1 MNAVAAAPP
10 DAAPAD
16 AAREALP
23 ALGAPRPGAWLLWA
37 LVAWAL
43 LGTLAGFGLLPAWSW
58 YGFGAALV
66 LLAVADLA
74 LLRRLPTPDAVRRVS
89 EALAIGIET
98 TVGLTLDPGAAR
110 LRATVHDLH
119 PGGWEAQGL
128 PRTLA
133 LKPGTLSSIEYR
145 LRPDA
150 RGDFVFQ
157 GVQLLVDS
165 PLRLWRQ
172 SRVAGAPQ
180 PVRVLPNFAPLT
192 RLALAGA
199 ERATRLIGA
208 HVTRRRGEGTDFRQL
223 REYRVGDSMRQVD
236 WKATARARKLIS
248 REYQDEKHQQVLL
261 VVDTGR
267 RMLAREPAP
276 AQAQGATGQAAT
288 RRASTSPASTSP
300 APTSHFDHA
309 LDAALVVG
317 YLALRQGD
325 AVGLF
330 ASGGAQRW
338 VPPQRGMAAI
348 DTLLRAGYDLQPAP
362 VATDYL
368 AAAHALSLRQRRRS
382 LLLWITNLRDEDTQ
396 DVLAAVRMLQ
406 RRHLVVIASLR
417 ERALD
422 DALAT
427 EVTELDQALRVGAT
441 ARYLAER
448 AATHDL
454 LRSHRVSVLDVTS
467 EQLPAAVVQEYLAI
481 KRKGLL

>member
-1 MNAVAAAPP
+1 MSAAAAP
-10 DAAPAD
+10 AAEPAP
-16 AAREALP
+16 REALR
-23 ALGAPRPGAWLLWA
+23 ALGVPRPGARLLWA
-37 LVAWAL
+37 LLAWSLIGVAV
-43 LGTLAGFGLLPAWSW
+43 GFGWLPAWAW
-58 YGFGAALV
+58 MAFGGA
-66 LLAVADLA
+66 LA
-74 LLRRLPTPDAVRRVS
+74 LMALFDLFALRRLPTPDAVRRVS

-98 TVGLTLDPGAAR
+98 QVGLTLDPGEAR
-110 LRATVHDLH
+110 MRATVHDLH
-119 PGGWEAQGL
+119 PGGWDAHDL
-128 PRTLA
+128 PRTVA
-133 LKPGTLSSIEYR
+133 LKPGTLSTLEYR
-145 LRPDA
+145 LRPDE
-150 RGDFVFQ
+150 RGNFVFD
-157 GVQLLVDS
+157 GVQLLIDS

-172 SRVAGAPQ
+172 SRVSGAPQ
-180 PVRVLPNFAPLT
+180 RVRVLPNFAPLT

-267 RMLAREPAP
+267 RMLARD
-276 AQAQGATGQAAT
+276 GA
-288 RRASTSPASTSP
+288 
-300 APTSHFDHA
+300 TSHFDHA

-325 AVGLF
+325 AVGLS
-330 ASGGAQRW
+330 ASGGTQRW
-338 VPPQRGMAAI
+338 VPPQRGMAAL
-348 DTLLRAGYDLQPAP
+348 DTLLRAAYDLQPMP

-368 AAAHALSLRQRRRS
+368 AAAHELTLRQRRRS

-406 RRHLVVIASLR
+406 RRHLVVIASMR

-427 EVTELDQALRVGAT
+427 DVTELDEALRVGAT

-448 AATHDL
+448 AAAHDL

-467 EQLPAAVVQEYLAI
+467 EQLPAAVVQEYLSI

>member
-1 MNAVAAAPP
+1 MSAAVAPL
-10 DAAPAD
+10 
-16 AAREALP
+16 AARASRETLRAL
-23 ALGAPRPGAWLLWA
+23 AAPRPGAPLLWA
-37 LVAWAL
+37 LLAWSLIGVA
-43 LGTLAGFGLLPAWSW
+43 AGFGWLPAWTW
-58 YGFGAALV
+58 IAFGVALA
-66 LLAVADLA
+66 LLALFDLLA
-74 LLRRLPTPDAVRRVS
+74 LRRLPTPDAVRRMS

-98 TVGLTLDPGAAR
+98 KVGLTLDPGEAR
-110 LRATVHDLH
+110 MRATVFDLH
-119 PGGWEAQGL
+119 PGGWEAHDL
-128 PRTLA
+128 PRTVA
-133 LKPGTLSSIEYR
+133 LKPGTLSTLEYR
-145 LRPDA
+145 LRPDE
-150 RGDFVFQ
+150 RGDFTFD
-157 GVQLLVDS
+157 GVQLLIDA

-172 SRVAGAPQ
+172 SRVSGAPQ
-180 PVRVLPNFAPLT
+180 HVRVLPNFAPLT

-223 REYRVGDSMRQVD
+223 REYRVGDSMRQID

-267 RMLAREPAP
+267 RMLAREPGA
-276 AQAQGATGQAAT
+276 AQAGGA
-288 RRASTSPASTSP
+288 
-300 APTSHFDHA
+300 TSHFDHA

-325 AVGLF
+325 AVGLS

-338 VPPQRGMAAI
+338 VPPQRGMAAL
-348 DTLLRAGYDLQPAP
+348 DTLLRAAYDLQPAP

-368 AAAHALSLRQRRRS
+368 AAAHELSLRQRRRS

-406 RRHLVVIASLR
+406 RRHLVVIASMR

-427 EVTELDQALRVGAT
+427 DVTELDDALRVGAT

-448 AATHDL
+448 AAAHDL
-454 LRSHRVSVLDVTS
+454 LRSHHVSVLDVTS
-467 EQLPAAVVQEYLAI
+467 EQLPAAVVQEYLSI

>member
-1 MNAVAAAPP
+1 MSAAA
-10 DAAPAD
+10 DAGGAHASTL
-16 AAREALP
+16 R
-23 ALGAPRPGAWLLWA
+23 ALGLPRPGVALLWA
-37 LVAWAL
+37 LIALAL
-43 LGTLAGFGLLPAWSW
+43 LGVAAGFGWVPAWTWWSAC
-58 YGFGAALV
+58 AALL
-66 LLAVADLA
+66 LLALLDLA

-98 TVGLTLDPGAAR
+98 SVALTLDPGQAR
-110 LRATVHDLH
+110 LRATVYDLH
-119 PGGWEAQGL
+119 PGGWDAREL
-128 PRTLA
+128 PRTVA
-133 LKPGTLSSIEYR
+133 LKPGTLSTFEYR
-145 LRPDA
+145 LRPGE
-150 RGDFVFQ
+150 RGDFVFE
-157 GVQLLVDS
+157 GVQLLIDS

-172 SRVAGAPQ
+172 SRVSGAPQ
-180 PVRVLPNFAPLT
+180 RVRVLPNFAPLT

-199 ERATRLIGA
+199 ERASRLIGA

-248 REYQDEKHQQVLL
+248 REYQDERHQQVLL

-267 RMLAREPAP
+267 RMLAREA
-276 AQAQGATGQAAT
+276 AAAQGGAAT
-288 RRASTSPASTSP
+288 SHAS
-300 APTSHFDHA
+300 TSHFDHA

-330 ASGGAQRW
+330 ASGGAERW
-338 VPPQRGMAAI
+338 VPPQRGMAAL
-348 DTLLRAGYDLQPAP
+348 DTLLRAAYDLQPAP

-368 AAAHALSLRQRRRS
+368 AAAQSLSLRQRRRG
-382 LLLWITNLRDEDTQ
+382 LLLWITNLRDEDIE

-406 RRHLVVIASLR
+406 KRHLVVIASLR

-422 DALAT
+422 EALAT
-427 EVTELDQALRVGAT
+427 DVTELDEALRVGAA

-448 AATHDL
+448 AAAHDL

-467 EQLPAAVVQEYLAI
+467 EQLPAAVVQEYLSI

>member
-1 MNAVAAAPP
+1 MSAVPAPT
-10 DAAPAD
+10 AD
-16 AAREALP
+16 AAAAQRDTLR
-23 ALGAPRPGAWLLWA
+23 ALGVPRPGAALLWA
-37 LVAWAL
+37 LVAAAVLGIAVGLGFAPAWTWWSLCAALAL
-43 LGTLAGFGLLPAWSW
+43 L
-58 YGFGAALV
+58 AL
-66 LLAVADLA
+66 ADLA
-74 LLRRLPTPDAVRRVS
+74 LLRRLPTPDAARRVS
-89 EALAIGIET
+89 DALAIGIQT
-98 TVGLTLDPGAAR
+98 TVELTLDPGDAR
-110 LRATVHDLH
+110 MRATVHDLH
-119 PGGWEAQGL
+119 PGGWVADGL
-128 PRTLA
+128 PRRVE
-133 LKPGTLSSIEYR
+133 LKPGTLSTFEYR
-145 LRPDA
+145 LRPGA
-150 RGDFVFQ
+150 RGDFTFD
-157 GVQLLVDS
+157 GVQLLIDS

-172 SRVAGAPQ
+172 SRVSGAPRR
-180 PVRVLPNFAPLT
+180 VRVLPNFAPLT

-199 ERATRLIGA
+199 ERASRLVGA
-208 HVTRRRGEGTDFRQL
+208 HVTRRRGEGTDFRQM

-267 RMLAREPAP
+267 RMLARDVSPP
-276 AQAQGATGQAAT
+276 PVGGATRQAAT
-288 RRASTSPASTSP
+288 THAGTTHAATN
-300 APTSHFDHA
+300 HFDHA

-348 DTLLRAGYDLQPAP
+348 DTLLRAAYDLQPAP

-368 AAAHALSLRQRRRS
+368 AAAHALGQRQRRRS

-406 RRHLVVIASLR
+406 KRHLVVIASLR

-422 DALAT
+422 DALDT

-448 AATHDL
+448 AAAHDL

-467 EQLPAAVVQEYLAI
+467 DQLPAALVQEYLAI

>member
-1 MNAVAAAPP
+1 MSAAAAPMVERASR
-10 DAAPAD
+10 DAL
-16 AAREALP
+16 R
-23 ALGAPRPGAWLLWA
+23 ALGVPRPGAPLLWA
-37 LVAWAL
+37 LLALALVGVAV
-43 LGTLAGFGLLPAWSW
+43 GFGWLPAWTW
-58 YGFGAALV
+58 LAAGGALG
-66 LLAVADLA
+66 LLALFDLLA
-74 LLRRLPTPDAVRRVS
+74 LHRLPTPDAARRVS

-98 TVGLTLDPGAAR
+98 RVGLTLDPGEAR
-110 LRATVHDLH
+110 LRAIVHDLH
-119 PGGWEAQGL
+119 PGGWEAHAL
-128 PRTLA
+128 PRTVA
-133 LKPGTLSSIEYR
+133 LKPGTLSTLEYR

-150 RGDFVFQ
+150 RGDFAFD
-157 GVQLLVDS
+157 GVQLLIDS

-172 SRVAGAPQ
+172 SRVSGAPQ
-180 PVRVLPNFAPLT
+180 RVRVLPNFAPLT

-267 RMLAREPAP
+267 RMLARD
-276 AQAQGATGQAAT
+276 GA
-288 RRASTSPASTSP
+288 
-300 APTSHFDHA
+300 TSHFDHA

-325 AVGLF
+325 AVGLS

-338 VPPQRGMAAI
+338 VPPQRGMAAL
-348 DTLLRAGYDLQPAP
+348 DTLLRAAYDLQPAP

-368 AAAHALSLRQRRRS
+368 AAAHELSLRQRRRS
-382 LLLWITNLRDEDTQ
+382 LLLWITNLRDEDAQ

-406 RRHLVVIASLR
+406 RRHLVVIASMR

-427 EVTELDQALRVGAT
+427 DVTEMDEALRVGAT

-448 AATHDL
+448 AAAHDL

-467 EQLPAAVVQEYLAI
+467 DQLPAALVQEYLSI